1 VKRQATTRRATR
13 AGLAM
18 ALLAMP
24 SAASAHELGVARVG
38 LEEMPGGRYVLEV
51 ETTSGLAE
59 LLRAPE
65 LPERCAH
72 GSTAGRGEEQNR
84 TAPEAE
90 VRRYQFTCA
99 GQPLTA
105 SDVLVLPWHYQGAIV
120 AAQWLDGA
128 TARQFFARTGDGI
141 EVSLATLQA
150 GSGSLAEV
158 ARRYVGLGIEHILLG
173 IDHLLFVLGLMLL
186 VRGPWMLVKTITA
199 FTLAH
204 SVTLALATLGFVNV
218 PARPVDAAIAL
229 SIAFL
234 AAEILH
240 ARQGRPGLTSRKPWV
255 VAFVFGLL
263 HGLGFAGALTE
274 LGVPPGEIPLA
285 LLFFNV
291 GVEIGQLM
299 FVAVV
304 LVLGWALRQLQVR
317 WPRWAE
323 PLPAYAIG
331 TIAAFW
337 LIGRTSG
344 LFAIS

>member
-1 VKRQATTRRATR
+1 VKRHAITRRAIR
-13 AGLAM
+13 AGLAV
-18 ALLAMP
+18 ALLALS
-24 SAASAHELGVARVG
+24 SAATAHELGVARAR
-38 LEEMPGGRYVLEV
+38 LEEMSGGRYVLEV
-51 ETTSGLAE
+51 ETTSGLVE
-59 LLRAPE
+59 LARAPE

-72 GSTAGRGEEQNR
+72 GEQNR
-84 TAPEAE
+84 SAPDAE
-90 VRRYQFTCA
+90 VLRYQFTCA

-120 AAQWLDGA
+120 AAQWIDGT
-128 TARQFFARTGDGI
+128 TARQFFARTGDAI
-141 EVSLATLQA
+141 EVSLAALQA
-150 GSGSLAEV
+150 GSGSLTDV

-186 VRGPWMLVKTITA
+186 VRGPWMLAKTITA

-204 SVTLALATLGFVNV
+204 SITLALATLGFVNA

-229 SIAFL
+229 SIVFL

-263 HGLGFAGALTE
+263 HGVGFAGALTQ
-274 LGVPPGEIPLA
+274 LGLPPGEIPLA

-304 LVLGWALRQLQVR
+304 LALGWALRQLQVR

-337 LIGRTSG
+337 FIERTSG